1 MSAWSQI
8 IVGGLEIYA
17 HLLFSE
23 LKHFAFQARISE
35 VCPVDYIVFKAD
47 TYWYFRTAFGR
58 VVSFLTIRL
67 CHYPSKF
74 TY

>member
-23 LKHFAFQARISE
+23 LKHFAYQARISE
-35 VCPVDYIVFKAD
+35 RFARLIIVFKAD
-47 TYWYFRTAFGR
+47 TYWCFRTAFGR